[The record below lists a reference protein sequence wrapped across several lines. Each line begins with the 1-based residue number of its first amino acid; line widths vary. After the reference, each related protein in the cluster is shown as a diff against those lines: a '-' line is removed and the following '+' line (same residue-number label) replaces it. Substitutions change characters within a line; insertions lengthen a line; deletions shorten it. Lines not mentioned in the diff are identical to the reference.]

1 MRVSIGILVGSDNV
15 VFVVDAECL
24 RESRTRKLEGGQ
36 VTVLQKEAIRCR
48 CRRHE
53 EANDV
58 VMVVDAGCLT
68 VHVSRE
74 RKIIEAA
81 VILIMHEGPLI
92 DQSCGICGAVASF
105 LLMIVNP
112 EQLGERRIRRVDGLK
127 SIVFVD
133 ESMGGAGKVDIES
146 RRLALVLDPNDL
158 G

>member
-1 MRVSIGILVGSDNV
+1 MRVSIGILVGADNV
-15 VFVVDAECL
+15 VFVVDAEGL

-36 VTVLQKEAIRCR
+36 VTVLQKEAMRWR
-48 CRRHE
+48 GRRHE

-58 VMVVDAGCLT
+58 VMVVDACCLT

-92 DQSCGICGAVASF
+92 DHSCGICGAVASF

-127 SIVFVD
+127 YIVFVD
-133 ESMGGAGKVDIES
+133 ESMGDAGIVDVAS